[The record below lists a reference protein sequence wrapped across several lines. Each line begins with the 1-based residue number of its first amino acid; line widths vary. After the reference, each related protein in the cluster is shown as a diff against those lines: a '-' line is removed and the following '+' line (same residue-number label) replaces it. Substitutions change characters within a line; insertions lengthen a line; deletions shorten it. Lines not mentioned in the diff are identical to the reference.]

1 MDQAEGRQALG
12 ELLTRYQS
20 ALLAYAIPRFQLTE
34 HDAKDL
40 FQSFTAEAVL
50 GRDLIGRARPKKGYQ
65 FRSYLLTAWHY
76 HIQEEYRK
84 QHAQKRCPAAGLVSF
99 DEHHPEVVDSS
110 AGAPETFDVPW
121 ARTVIA
127 QAAERMRS
135 VCVAKGKVQ
144 LWGVFEQR
152 ILRPI
157 CEDVEMTA
165 YTELVSELNI
175 DSPMQA
181 RNLLVSGKQMF
192 TRCLREVVGGYVRGN
207 AAVEAELRELYLILK
222 SQG

>member
-1 MDQAEGRQALG
+1 MG
-12 ELLTRYQS
+12 
-20 ALLAYAIPRFQLTE
+20 
-34 HDAKDL
+34 
-40 FQSFTAEAVL
+40 
-50 GRDLIGRARPKKGYQ
+50 
-65 FRSYLLTAWHY
+65 
-76 HIQEEYRK
+76 
-84 QHAQKRCPAAGLVSF
+84 
-99 DEHHPEVVDSS
+99 
-110 AGAPETFDVPW
+110 
-121 ARTVIA
+121 
-127 QAAERMRS
+127 
-135 VCVAKGKVQ
+135 
-144 LWGVFEQR
+144 GVFEQR